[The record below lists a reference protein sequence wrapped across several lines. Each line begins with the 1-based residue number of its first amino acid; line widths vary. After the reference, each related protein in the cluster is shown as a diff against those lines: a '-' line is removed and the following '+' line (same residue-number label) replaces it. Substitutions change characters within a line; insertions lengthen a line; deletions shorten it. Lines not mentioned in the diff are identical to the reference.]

1 MAPTLDKIVVIDVES
16 TCWKGSVPPDQVSEI
31 IEIGVCTLDPYL
43 RKIEGKQSILVKPI
57 QSDVSAFCN
66 ELTTITPE
74 MVSDAGTLAEALD
87 KLHDEYDTPNRLWAS
102 WGDYDRTMFEKE
114 CERKGLDYP
123 FGRSHQNA
131 KTLFG
136 LMYGYKKAPGMTRA
150 LKRLDFEL
158 EGTHHRG
165 HDDAYNIA
173 RILRECLKGP

>member
-1 MAPTLDKIVVIDVES
+1 MGIRINRRMGYALTDFEYDTDAWEATDSRINLELFNGDGGED
-16 TCWKGSVPPDQVSEI
+16 
-31 IEIGVCTLDPYL
+31 LY
-43 RKIEGKQSILVKPI
+43 
-57 QSDVSAFCN
+57 